1 MYSWSSY
8 HAWAARVVTEE
19 LDFHFGTHFNRL
31 KQPQCLSNTEAAM
44 VHHVEVRRLVYFFCI
59 TRAVLSQNKPENDLW
74 TVISTSNLFQ
84 WMGFQWRIYTSE
96 GQSFSA
102 VLFFTFVLLRS
113 LSLAPNHLYWSLSK
127 TDSMLEDRARSRSVA
142 AATRSVWT
150 NTHVSWS
157 SSATQR
163 SCTAHARHT
172 VRLLDVILIFIMTF
186 REYDCGVQLWRD
198 NVNCVHR
205 KPVNTDNVV
214 YHLYSTTLLRLTV
227 LSSNFLSSVLFSSSK
242 RPAGCHRKTA
252 VSTFVFVFII

>member
-8 HAWAARVVTEE
+8 HAWACVVTEE
-19 LDFHFGTHFNRL
+19 LDFHFGTHFNWL
-31 KQPQCLSNTEAAM
+31 KQPRCLSNTEAAM
-44 VHHVEVRRLVYFFCI
+44 VHHVEVWRLVYFFCI

-74 TVISTSNLFQ
+74 TVIPTSNQFQ
-84 WMGFQWRIYTSE
+84 WMGFQWRIYTSD

-113 LSLAPNHLYWSLSK
+113 LSRSEPSLLIIIK
-127 TDSMLEDRARSRSVA
+127 GGLHVGRARSRSVA
-142 AATRSVWT
+142 AAMLSVWT

-163 SCTAHARHT
+163 LCTAHAHA
-172 VRLLDVILIFIMTF
+172 LLDVILIFIMTF

-205 KPVNTDNVV
+205 QPVNTDNVV
-214 YHLYSTTLLRLTV
+214 YHLYSTTLLWLTV

>member
-1 MYSWSSY
+1 M
-8 HAWAARVVTEE
+8 
-19 LDFHFGTHFNRL
+19 
-31 KQPQCLSNTEAAM
+31 
-44 VHHVEVRRLVYFFCI
+44 
-59 TRAVLSQNKPENDLW
+59 
-74 TVISTSNLFQ
+74 
-84 WMGFQWRIYTSE
+84 
-96 GQSFSA
+96 
-102 VLFFTFVLLRS
+102 LFFTFVLLRS

-127 TDSMLEDRARSRSVA
+127 ADSMLEEVHAVEVLQQQRGLCEQ
-142 AATRSVWT
+142 
-150 NTHVSWS
+150 THVSWS

>member
-1 MYSWSSY
+1 MDS
-8 HAWAARVVTEE
+8 HI
-19 LDFHFGTHFNRL
+19 DFKPVSMNGISIKNIHKWR
-31 KQPQCLSNTEAAM
+31 A
-44 VHHVEVRRLVYFFCI
+44 VFFCC
-59 TRAVLSQNKPENDLW
+59 A
-74 TVISTSNLFQ
+74 LFY
-84 WMGFQWRIYTSE
+84 FRSL
-96 GQSFSA
+96 A
-102 VLFFTFVLLRS
+102 LS
-113 LSLAPNHLYWSLSK
+113 LSLAPNHLYGSLSK
-127 TDSMLEDRARSRSVA
+127 ADSMLEEVHAVEVLQQQRGLCEQ
-142 AATRSVWT
+142 
-150 NTHVSWS
+150 THVSWS

-163 SCTAHARHT
+163 SCTTHARHT

-186 REYDCGVQLWRD
+186 REYDFGVQLWRD

>member
-1 MYSWSSY
+1 M
-8 HAWAARVVTEE
+8 T
-19 LDFHFGTHFNRL
+19 
-31 KQPQCLSNTEAAM
+31 C
-44 VHHVEVRRLVYFFCI
+44 
-59 TRAVLSQNKPENDLW
+59 
-74 TVISTSNLFQ
+74 
-84 WMGFQWRIYTSE
+84 
-96 GQSFSA
+96 GQSYRLQTCFNEWDFNEEYTQVKGRLFLLCSFLLSFSCA
-102 VLFFTFVLLRS
+102 
-113 LSLAPNHLYWSLSK
+113 LSLAPNHLYGSLSK
-127 TDSMLEDRARSRSVA
+127 ADSMLEDRARSRSVA

-163 SCTAHARHT
+163 SCTAHARNT

-205 KPVNTDNVV
+205 QPVNTDNVV

>member
-8 HAWAARVVTEE
+8 HAWACVVTEE

-31 KQPQCLSNTEAAM
+31 KQPQCLSTTEAAM
-44 VHHVEVRRLVYFFCI
+44 VHHVEVWRLVYFFCI
-59 TRAVLSQNKPENDLW
+59 TRAVLSQNRPENDLW
-74 TVISTSNLFQ
+74 TVISTSNQFQ
-84 WMGFQWRIYTSE
+84 WMGFQLRIYTSD

-113 LSLAPNHLYWSLSK
+113 LSLSLRTIFMDHYQRRTPCWK
-127 TDSMLEDRARSRSVA
+127 IGHAVEVLQQQRGLCEQ
-142 AATRSVWT
+142 
-150 NTHVSWS
+150 THVSWS

-172 VRLLDVILIFIMTF
+172 VWLLDVILIFIMTF

-205 KPVNTDNVV
+205 QPVNTDNVV
-214 YHLYSTTLLRLTV
+214 YHLYSTTLLWLTV

>member
-1 MYSWSSY
+1 M
-8 HAWAARVVTEE
+8 T
-19 LDFHFGTHFNRL
+19 
-31 KQPQCLSNTEAAM
+31 C
-44 VHHVEVRRLVYFFCI
+44 
-59 TRAVLSQNKPENDLW
+59 
-74 TVISTSNLFQ
+74 
-84 WMGFQWRIYTSE
+84 
-96 GQSFSA
+96 GQSYRLQTSFNEWDFNEEYKQVKGRLFLLCSFLLLFSCA
-102 VLFFTFVLLRS
+102 
-113 LSLAPNHLYWSLSK
+113 LSLTPNHLYWSLSK
-127 TDSMLEDRARSRSVA
+127 ADSMLEEVHAVEVLQQQRGLCEQ
-142 AATRSVWT
+142 
-150 NTHVSWS
+150 THVSWS

>member
-44 VHHVEVRRLVYFFCI
+44 VHHVEVWRLVYFFCI

-74 TVISTSNLFQ
+74 TVISTSNQFQ

-96 GQSFSA
+96 GQAFSA

-127 TDSMLEDRARSRSVA
+127 ADSMLEDRARSRSVA

-150 NTHVSWS
+150 NTRKLKQLSNAAVMY
-157 SSATQR
+157 R
-163 SCTAHARHT
+163 SCTSYCLI
-172 VRLLDVILIFIMTF
+172 VRCNPYFYYDVQRIW
-186 REYDCGVQLWRD
+186 LW
-198 NVNCVHR
+198 
-205 KPVNTDNVV
+205 
-214 YHLYSTTLLRLTV
+214 
-227 LSSNFLSSVLFSSSK
+227 SSVME
-242 RPAGCHRKTA
+242 RQR
-252 VSTFVFVFII
+252 